1 MHNARHDSPRIHRN
15 LRPIA
20 ARLIPLI
27 KILTG
32 EQWTAF
38 KNKTTSGSRAFIRG
52 HRVETTGRRTPPTIS
67 FAKTFLV
74 ISSPSRASFLHRLS
88 PVGSNPRSSW
98 FSLSWT
104 RAFYLIFEISLEGI
118 IFDIVWFHPLILT
131 SCFNI
136 LYQCSRIFFFFLR
149 NEIMKLKI
157 QVLEVRKKLCIAFIE
172 LNVNCFTLAYFLSWR
187 R

>member
-1 MHNARHDSPRIHRN
+1 MGWAMHNARHDSPRIHRN

-74 ISSPSRASFLHRLS
+74 ISCSPPALPFYIDYRQWDLIHALRGFL
-88 PVGSNPRSSW
+88 
-98 FSLSWT
+98 
-104 RAFYLIFEISLEGI
+104 SLERALFI
-118 IFDIVWFHPLILT
+118 SSLKFLWKESSSISFDFIL
-131 SCFNI
+131 
-136 LYQCSRIFFFFLR
+136 
-149 NEIMKLKI
+149 
-157 QVLEVRKKLCIAFIE
+157 
-172 LNVNCFTLAYFLSWR
+172 
-187 R
+187 